1 MKKISQNL
9 LANSFLAKILFNKEI
24 KISKVINL
32 TLVIIII
39 NLLSVI
45 DAKSMVEKKFW
56 HRSERLTKK
65 ELNLKHNNL
74 HLNRFNY
81 KPNKS
86 YLNDKDSDTV
96 INLFYDLDVDDLESR
111 VEYNIEEH
119 RKYIDYLIKR
129 SKNKI
134 YTNESYVYDEIGKEI
149 LS

>member
-32 TLVIIII
+32 TFVIIII

-45 DAKSMVEKKFW
+45 DAKSMVEKKFL

-65 ELNLKHNNL
+65 ELHLKHNNL
-74 HLNRFNY
+74 HLNRFNN

>member
-9 LANSFLAKILFNKEI
+9 LANSFFAKILFNKEI
-24 KISKVINL
+24 NISKVINL
-32 TLVIIII
+32 TFVIIII

-56 HRSERLTKK
+56 HRSERLTKN
-65 ELNLKHNNL
+65 ELHLKHSEL
-74 HLNRFNY
+74 HLDRFEH